1 MSVKEVSDHSHAN
14 HKNGYKALLA
24 GSGDPLDRSGEDPP
38 GVIGERLFG
47 IFSGHLVPRF
57 VSVS

>member
-1 MSVKEVSDHSHAN
+1 M
-14 HKNGYKALLA
+14 

-47 IFSGHLVPRF
+47 VGLQEFFLVLVPRF
-57 VSVS
+57 VEPET